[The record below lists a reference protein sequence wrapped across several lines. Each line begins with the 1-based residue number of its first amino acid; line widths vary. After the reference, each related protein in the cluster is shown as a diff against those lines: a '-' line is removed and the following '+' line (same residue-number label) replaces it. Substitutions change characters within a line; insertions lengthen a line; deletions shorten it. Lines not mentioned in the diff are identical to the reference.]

1 MVNLFFC
8 HNDWGHVKAPL
19 ECGPWA
25 TQIAY
30 MDGALN
36 FCTSN
41 KIVLETVVV
50 TEKLFEAAT

>member
-1 MVNLFFC
+1 MNLFFC

-30 MDGALN
+30 MDGALH